1 MTQSIASTLAETLS
15 PETLPEGEALGL
27 VADALVAALLARVRT
42 MRILLESEA
51 SEADPD
57 SPEGRLHAR
66 LAETEQRL
74 RDRLSAMD
82 TRHGEER
89 IFLD

>member
-1 MTQSIASTLAETLS
+1 MTQSYASPIAETLS

-42 MRILLESEA
+42 MRILLEAETSDP
-51 SEADPD
+51 DPD

-66 LAETEQRL
+66 LTDTEQRL

-82 TRHGEER
+82 ARTGGER
-89 IFLD
+89 VFLD

>member
-1 MTQSIASTLAETLS
+1 MTQSSAAPIADALL
-15 PETLPEGEALGL
+15 PDTLPEGDALGL

-42 MRILLESEA
+42 MRILLESETTA
-51 SEADPD
+51 ADPD

-66 LAETEQRL
+66 LTDTERRL

-82 TRHGEER
+82 ARIEAER
-89 IFLD
+89 VFLD